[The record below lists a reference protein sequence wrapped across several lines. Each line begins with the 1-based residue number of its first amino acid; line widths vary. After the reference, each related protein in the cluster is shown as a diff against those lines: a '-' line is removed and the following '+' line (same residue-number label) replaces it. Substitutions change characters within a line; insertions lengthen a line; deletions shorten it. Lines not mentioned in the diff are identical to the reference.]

1 MCICMWICIYL
12 CIYVYICIYLYM
24 YVYIYVYIYISQPP
38 RSQIVLE
45 DDAEELL
52 LVNLEDVTFVNDMY
66 ITCI

>member
-1 MCICMWICIYL
+1 MYMYILM
-12 CIYVYICIYLYM
+12 YICIHM
-24 YVYIYVYIYISQPP
+24 HIPIYVCIHICIYIYISQPP